1 MSPDGRTIS
10 GLYAP
15 MLWPE
20 PISLALLSNTAAVAR
35 YSAVWLIWLIFDF
48 QEIARSSIKCVFNVP
63 NLLRTIPSHSTMLEL
78 QLHCLLGSLAESIK

>member
-20 PISLALLSNTAAVAR
+20 PISLALLSNTAAAVAR
-35 YSAVWLIWLIFDF
+35 YSAVVDLGDF
-48 QEIARSSIKCVFNVP
+48 
-63 NLLRTIPSHSTMLEL
+63 
-78 QLHCLLGSLAESIK
+78 